1 VASHL
6 RVLIAG
12 DAAGP
17 DDGAAAVLARF
28 NLTGVVRMNDLGAAI
43 RRMRDEQFDLVVLPV
58 QDIPPHQFLALEREI
73 RNGRNTGVIGTAPSS
88 DPELIL
94 RAMRAGIH
102 EFLVHPPA
110 PAELAGA
117 VERLMRRLRSDA
129 TRGELVAVYSAKG
142 GLGST
147 TIAVNL
153 AQAFASARPD
163 ARVALADLEVA
174 GGDVRVFL
182 NLKQTYDLG
191 DLIAKGNK
199 VDAELLNSLLTPT
212 AGGVW
217 ALPTGDD
224 PELEEVFDAAA
235 IGSIMEMLRSH
246 FAVTLVDCEHH
257 FSERTLSALD
267 AADRILLATHL
278 TVPSLRSTQRS
289 LGICRRLGYDES
301 KVCVVV
307 NRYQSGDVLP
317 LKDAESLLQAQIY
330 WTLPNDYRLCAQAL
344 NRGVPVSIQN
354 PTAKLSRSYSELA
367 IKLSGLAV
375 APHTMNGAKGESR
388 LRRLFR
394 REKGAENV
402 T

>member
-1 VASHL
+1 MASQR

-17 DDGAAAVLARF
+17 DDGATAVLARF

-43 RRMRDEQFDLVVLPV
+43 RRMRDEHFDLVVLPV
-58 QDIPPHQFLALEREI
+58 QDIPPHQLLALEREI
-73 RNGRNTGVIGTAPSS
+73 RNGRNTSVIGTAPSS

-110 PAELAGA
+110 AEELAGA
-117 VERLMRRLRSDA
+117 VERLMRRARSDA
-129 TRGELVAVYSAKG
+129 TRGELIVVYCAKG

-163 ARVALADLEVA
+163 ARVSLADLEVA

-182 NLKQTYDLG
+182 NLKRSYDLG
-191 DLIAKGNK
+191 DLIAKGDK
-199 VDAELLNSLLTPT
+199 VDAELLNSLLTPSP
-212 AGGVW
+212 GGVW

-267 AADRILLATHL
+267 AADRILLVTHL
-278 TVPSLRSTQRS
+278 TVPALRSTQRS

-301 KVCVVV
+301 KLCVVV
-307 NRYQSGDVLP
+307 NRYQSADVLP
-317 LKDAESLLQAQIY
+317 LKDAESLLQAEIY
-330 WTLPNDYRLCAQAL
+330 WTLPNDYRLCAESL
-344 NRGVPVSIQN
+344 NRGVPVLIQN

-367 IKLSGLAV
+367 MKLSGITV
-375 APHTMNGAKGESR
+375 APHMMNGATGGSR

-394 REKGAENV
+394 REKGAGNV
-402 T
+402 S